1 MISTAAALANRQQ
14 VLWEIPQRVMQLDGI
29 LPTGLFKIRTE
40 IVLIIGKIGFLHPG
54 PTYVR
59 QHRSK
64 LSASCS

>member
-40 IVLIIGKIGFLHPG
+40 LVLIIGKIGFHIQAPRMFG
-54 PTYVR
+54 STE
-59 QHRSK
+59 
-64 LSASCS
+64 